1 MIRHG
6 GRCATSPHVTG
17 GRTND
22 QLVDAAIWLLVQ
34 GDKPGAEE
42 LLARV
47 LRDDPTHERAR
58 QAMKSAAPQTAPNAP
73 MPQAPIPNATQP
85 MVPHGAFRSAETPLP
100 QPPGLNRKTSAGGFA
115 SPFAAAPSTPE
126 RKTSSGLVSSPFAP
140 TPSAERRPASGVVA
154 SPYGST
160 PSAIERHFANT
171 APASL
176 TSTMMD
182 PRPVGADPTLARSWS
197 LEVLTGPH
205 AGTSVPL
212 AKRALLVGR
221 GLGVLDVDEDPFM
234 AAAHASFFQRNN
246 ELWVSDGGSASGTW
260 VSFDGPQRL
269 NPGDSFSVG
278 LQRLRYLGPLDTAPV
293 DSPWPYGAP
302 RPAASWRLEHV
313 LLGNRACRTWVM
325 RGVVTLGRDGCQLN
339 FEDDESLE
347 AFHAELRPA
356 GSALELV
363 DRSKSHGTFVALPQA
378 SERRLLEGTRVRLG
392 STLFRVTSR

>member
-1 MIRHG
+1 M
-6 GRCATSPHVTG
+6 TG

-42 LLARV
+42 ILARV
-47 LRDDPTHERAR
+47 LRDDPGHERAR
-58 QAMKSAAPQTAPNAP
+58 QAMKSAAAPTSPGSFAPQP
-73 MPQAPIPNATQP
+73 PIPNKTQQV
-85 MVPHGAFRSAETPLP
+85 VPYRAIETPAP
-100 QPPGLNRKTSAGGFA
+100 QPPGLLRKTSPAGLV
-115 SPFAAAPSTPE
+115 SPFASE
-126 RKTSSGLVSSPFAP
+126 RKTSSGVVSSPFAS

-160 PSAIERHFANT
+160 PSAIERHFAET

-176 TSTMMD
+176 MSTMMD
-182 PRPVGADPTLARSWS
+182 PRPAGADPSLLKSWS

-212 AKRALLVGR
+212 AKRALLIGR

-234 AAAHASFFQRNN
+234 AAGHASFFQRNN
-246 ELWVSDGGSASGTW
+246 ELWVSDGGSSSGTW

-278 LQRLRYLGPLDTAPV
+278 LQRLRYLGPLDIAPV

-325 RGVVTLGRDGCQLN
+325 RGVVTLGRTGCQLN

-347 AFHAELRPA
+347 DFHAELRPA

-363 DRSKSHGTFVALPQA
+363 DRSKTRSTFVAVPQA